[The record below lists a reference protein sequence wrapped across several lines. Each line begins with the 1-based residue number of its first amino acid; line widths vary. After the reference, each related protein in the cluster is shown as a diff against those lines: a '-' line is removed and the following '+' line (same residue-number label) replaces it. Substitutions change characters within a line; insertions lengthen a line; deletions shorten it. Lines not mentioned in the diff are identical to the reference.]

1 MTTTAYDKA
10 IDRLDLAVTNLDSL
24 SDKLLTGSVDFMAQH
39 ADKAIKCSYLLKLAF
54 IELNGLAMDT
64 LSKATRR
71 NFMMVCIKAGVDDVY
86 NSENISDILELT
98 AQIECDTDNALYD
111 WGNKVGY
118 WNRRLARA

>member
-10 IDRLDLAVTNLDSL
+10 IDRLDLAVANLDSL

-39 ADKAIKCSYLLKLAF
+39 ADKATKCSYLLKLAF

-71 NFMMVCIKAGVDDVY
+71 NFMMVGIKAGVDEVY
-86 NSENISDILELT
+86 NSENISDILELA